1 MYEGRDIYVF
11 TVCSHFG
18 NTDALIVTPLLVHV
32 HRHMHAFVHLHVRI
46 FTCTCISKIP
56 AWMFIMQIYKLMHF

>member
-18 NTDALIVTPLLVHV
+18 GTDALIVTPLLVHV
-32 HRHMHAFVHLHVRI
+32 HRHMHASTCSYIYMYMYFENSCMDVHNADL
-46 FTCTCISKIP
+46 
-56 AWMFIMQIYKLMHF
+56 

>member
-11 TVCSHFG
+11 TVCGHFG
-18 NTDALIVTPLLVHV
+18 STDALIVTPLLVHV
-32 HRHMHAFVHLHVRI
+32 HRHMRAFVHLHVRI